1 MRTLK
6 LLALTTAAFFS
17 ANGQTTDKS
26 LTFDAASIKPFVP
39 PTGGR
44 GMVMM
49 RGGRGGPGSTDP
61 GRINYPMTTLKGLL
75 TIAYDVK
82 DFQISGPSWLDS
94 ERFEIQAT
102 MPPETTKEQ
111 FHIMLQNLLADR
123 FKMAVHRETKELPMY
138 SLVVAKNGPKMKE
151 SVETPPAET
160 SKADAPKDD
169 GPPRP
174 FPGGRGPLKMGPD
187 GFPVM
192 PPMNFGGRGG
202 FAMMMSP
209 AGSRM
214 MAQKQTVQDLADRLS
229 SMLSKP
235 VIDAT
240 GLKAKYDFTLTFS
253 MDGLNSG
260 MTLLGPP
267 PGEGGRGPKEGLE
280 PSEPPQT
287 IFAAVQSQLGLKL
300 DPKKGPVDLIVVD
313 RAEKT
318 PTEN

>member
-6 LLALTTAAFFS
+6 LLALTTAALFS

-26 LTFDAASIKPFVP
+26 LTFDAAAIKPFVP

-94 ERFEIQAT
+94 ERFEVQAT

-111 FHIMLQNLLADR
+111 LHIMLQNLLADR
-123 FKMAVHRETKELPMY
+123 FKVTIHHETKELPMY
-138 SLVVAKNGPKMKE
+138 SLVVGKGGPKMKE
-151 SVETPPAET
+151 SPEISAEEEAKDPTPPRI
-160 SKADAPKDD
+160 PD
-169 GPPRP
+169 GPPKR
-174 FPGGRGPLKMGPD
+174 GPD
-187 GFPVM
+187 GFPVL
-192 PPMNFGGRGG
+192 PLNFGGRGG
-202 FAMMMSP
+202 MFMMMTP
-209 AGSRM
+209 FGTRLV
-214 MAQKQTVQDLADRLS
+214 AQRQTMQQLADRLS
-229 SMLSKP
+229 SELSKP
-235 VIDAT
+235 VTDAT
-240 GLKAKYDFTLTFS
+240 ELKPKYDFTLTFS
-253 MDGLNSG
+253 REGLNNNG
-260 MTLLGPP
+260 MMLLGPP
-267 PGEGGRGPKEGLE
+267 PGEGGREGGRGPKDGLE
-280 PSEPPQT
+280 PVEPPQT

-313 RAEKT
+313 HAEKT